1 LPVGGSVR
9 DAVAGSQAG
18 GEWPPAPYIERPT
31 AAEIVNRLAIA

>member
-9 DAVAGSQAG
+9 DAVAG
-18 GEWPPAPYIERPT
+18 GEWPPVPYIERPT